1 MPDVREEFEAAIF
14 AEVNEQRAAEGDFLL
29 QTKEGLCARDEDGSY
44 SIRWV
49 NSAWWAWQASRAAL
63 KVELPKLPPHANSI
77 GDYARG
83 FMAARSASKEALQQA
98 GIEVVK

>member
-1 MPDVREEFEAAIF
+1 MPDIREEFEEWYIREFFDGDKECAA
-14 AEVNEQRAAEGDFLL
+14 
-29 QTKEGLCARDEDGSY
+29 
-44 SIRWV
+44 
-49 NSAWWAWQASRAAL
+49 AWMITDPVSGGYLMERPAQYLSVWQASRSAL
-63 KVELPKLPPHANSI
+63 KVELPTLPPHANSI

>member
-1 MPDVREEFEAAIF
+1 MPDVREEFEKWY
-14 AEVNEQRAAEGDFLL
+14 AAEFFEGDSDAAAEWLV
-29 QTKEGLCARDEDGSY
+29 KEPVCGAYLYRRPAEFFM
-44 SIRWV
+44 V
-49 NSAWWAWQASRAAL
+49 WQASRAAL

-98 GIEVVK
+98 GIEVAK